1 MERGQALI
9 GRPGEVVMKSF
20 IDKVLID
27 PLQEVGRAVVA
38 FLPTLLTGA
47 VVFAAGL
54 LLAWLVKLLVVRIVR
69 LFKLDTALAK
79 TGVNEVL
86 EKMAV
91 KDTPA
96 KLVGRTFFW
105 LIAFI
110 FFVIALRVMKVPAID
125 QLLERF
131 LIYLP
136 NVFVALVI
144 LTIGWLLGNF
154 LGRAALI
161 ASVNSGVRLAGQIS
175 RGVKAIVLLFAFV
188 MAFEQLGIGRNTMVA
203 AFAIAFGGLVL
214 ALALAF
220 GLGGQEI
227 ARSFLEKRFSRKE
240 RNGEKDDLTHL

>member
-1 MERGQALI
+1 
-9 GRPGEVVMKSF
+9 MKNF

-54 LLAWLVKLLVVRIVR
+54 LLAWLVKLLVIRIVR
-69 LFKLDTALAK
+69 LFKLDAALAK

-110 FFVIALRVMKVPAID
+110 FFVIALKVMKVPAID
-125 QLLERF
+125 QLLEKF

-161 ASVNSGVRLAGQIS
+161 ASVNAGVRLAGQIS
-175 RGVKAIVLLFAFV
+175 RSVKAIVLIFAFV

-203 AFAIAFGGLVL
+203 GFAIAFGGLVL

-227 ARSFLEKRFSRKE
+227 ARSFLEKRFGRKD
-240 RNGEKDDLTHL
+240 RDNDKDDLEHI